1 MSKSPKP
8 IGELPPIAARLK
20 EAREA
25 VGLSQAELAERVGMK
40 QTGVGSIEAG
50 ESARPRKLLE
60 LARAVNRSP
69 RWLLGEEDDAAP
81 VLPAIPQADVSYP
94 MDVPVWPTRKI
105 PVFGQAA
112 GGVEEDGRFILNGNK
127 VADVLALPGL
137 EDVQNA
143 YAVYVYGRSM
153 VPVLRPG
160 ATVYVDPSRP
170 IVAEDNVVVQIK
182 ATEHEPPYGYVKEFV
197 SKKGGMLVLY
207 QHNPPEGQ
215 DHMVT
220 FPLDRV
226 VAVHKVV
233 GIVPR

>member
-1 MSKSPKP
+1 MP
-8 IGELPPIAARLK
+8 IIASRLK

-25 VGLSQAELAERVGMK
+25 AGISQADLAERVGMK
-40 QTGVGSIEAG
+40 QTGIGSIEAG

-60 LARAVNRSP
+60 IARAVNRTAQ
-69 RWLLGEEDDAAP
+69 WLIGEEDGEAP
-81 VLPAIPQADVSYP
+81 TQSPLHKADVSHP
-94 MDVPVWPTRKI
+94 IDVPTWPTRKI

-112 GGVEEDGRFILNGNK
+112 GGAEDDGRFILNGNK
-127 VADVLALPGL
+127 VADVLILPGL

-143 YAVYVYGRSM
+143 YAVYVYGTSM
-153 VPVLRPG
+153 VPAFKPG

-170 IVAEDNVVVQIK
+170 IVAGDDVVVQVK
-182 ATEHEPPYGYVKEFV
+182 MDEHEPPYGFVKEFV
-197 SKKGGMLVLY
+197 ARRGGKLVLL

-215 DHMVT
+215 DKTLT

-233 GIVPR
+233 GNVPR